1 MVTEKP
7 VFIMEKCS
15 IIKHMVEHKPRL
27 LVVDDGVEQCD
38 SIKSYFSR
46 RNFLVFTTATGEG
59 ALALIKENRPDL
71 VLLDMKL
78 EGSMD
83 GKDVLQILRES
94 DKETKVALVTG
105 DILSEHEMQ
114 EIADLGIVEFLHKP
128 VDMQTLEGIIKKVLQ
143 ENYPTAIRFEAIKPK
158 EEESVEVS
166 LRRIAHDLS
175 NITSDIANKCELYI
189 LDTEE
194 GLNKDKSEKECLD
207 EAIGILKS
215 VLKQTERLTDIVKKL
230 SSLAKKEL

>member
-1 MVTEKP
+1 V
-7 VFIMEKCS
+7 
-15 IIKHMVEHKPRL
+15 
-27 LVVDDGVEQCD
+27 
-38 SIKSYFSR
+38 
-46 RNFLVFTTATGEG
+46 
-59 ALALIKENRPDL
+59 
-71 VLLDMKL
+71 KL

-83 GKDVLQILRES
+83 GKDVLRILRQS

-105 DILSEHEMQ
+105 DVLSENEIQ
-114 EIADLGIVEFLHKP
+114 EIADLGIVEFLTKP

-143 ENYPTAIRFEAIKPK
+143 ESYPKTIRFEAIKPK
-158 EEESVEVS
+158 EESVEVS

-194 GLNKDKSEKECLD
+194 GLNKDKSEKERLD
-207 EAIGILKS
+207 EAINILKS
-215 VLKQTERLTDIVKKL
+215 VLKQTERLIDIVKKL

>member
-1 MVTEKP
+1 
-7 VFIMEKCS
+7 
-15 IIKHMVEHKPRL
+15 MVEHKPL
-27 LVVDDGVEQCD
+27 LIVVDDEVDQCD
-38 SIKSYFSR
+38 SLKNYFSR
-46 RNFLVFTTATGEG
+46 RNFLVFTAATGEG
-59 ALALIKENRPDL
+59 ALALIKENKPDL

-78 EGSMD
+78 EGNMD

-128 VDMQTLEGIIKKVLQ
+128 VDMQTLEGVIKKVLQ
-143 ENYPTAIRFEAIKPK
+143 ESYPRAVRFEAIKPK

-175 NITSDIANKCELYI
+175 NITSDIASKCELYI

-194 GLNKDKSEKECLD
+194 GLNKDKGEKARLD
-207 EAIGILKS
+207 EAIDILKS
-215 VLKQTERLTDIVKKL
+215 VLKQTERLTDVVKKL